1 MHPEKSLTFFS
12 MSHKAGFVSI
22 VGRPN
27 VGKSTLMNALVGERL
42 SIISPKAQTTRH
54 RILGIWND
62 DDHQVI
68 FSDTPGILDPVYKL
82 QETMMTA
89 VDSAIKDAEI
99 LIYMVELGESVN
111 ETVVERINKIDAK
124 LALVINKVDDA
135 EQDKVEAK
143 IAEWQ
148 NALPNATVIPL
159 SALHHFNTIE
169 LLDWIKR
176 QLPEHPPYF
185 DKDDLTDRPVRFF
198 VAEIIREKILKY
210 YKKEIPYAVEVVVE
224 EFKEE
229 PDITHIHTVI
239 FVTRETQKMIII
251 GEGGRAIK
259 RMATDA
265 RRDIQTFLGT
275 KIFLETTVKVR
286 KDWRDNDRDLKQFGY
301 L

>member
-1 MHPEKSLTFFS
+1 

-22 VGRPN
+22 IGRPN

-62 DDHQVI
+62 EEHQVV
-68 FSDTPGILDPVYKL
+68 FSDTPGILDPGYKL

-89 VDSAIKDAEI
+89 VNDAIKDAEI

-111 ETVVERINKIDAK
+111 EMVVDRIKKINAK

-135 EQDKVEAK
+135 EQKAVEQK
-143 IAEWQ
+143 ILDWHT
-148 NALPNATVIPL
+148 ALPEATVIPL
-159 SALHHFNTIE
+159 SALHHFNTLE
-169 LLDWIKR
+169 LMEWIKI

-185 DKDDLTDRPVRFF
+185 DKEDLTDRPVRFF
-198 VAEIIREKILKY
+198 VAEIIRGKILKY

-224 EFKEE
+224 EYKEE
-229 PDITHIHTVI
+229 PGIIHIHTAI
-239 FVTRETQKMIII
+239 YVTRETQKMIII

-265 RRDIQTFLGT
+265 RRDIQTFLGS
-275 KIFLETTVKVR
+275 KVFLETTVKVK